1 MDREL
6 EPLNDSDTA
15 TSAEFELPALQNYID
30 GSFSAPSQDRQ
41 LYLNDANTGQ
51 PMQLRRS
58 SDRLQV
64 QTALE
69 AADRLH
75 AQSTFED
82 MPAVERA
89 ALLERVADELTG
101 DDYADTI
108 SRADSLTSGAIIRTT
123 RKMAKLLPLVFRGA
137 AAYLREGHLDKSV
150 PGPCGAVDY
159 LRRPWGPALLIAPWN
174 GPTAIGSHK
183 VASALAAGAPCILK
197 PSEFTPHSAVMMARA
212 IHKAGLPTG
221 AFQLTLGDRTIAGQ
235 MVEDPR
241 IKAVS
246 FTGGLTGGRAI
257 ARACADDFVPTQ
269 LELGGNN
276 QLVVLEDAD
285 LDKAA
290 TGIAFGLTN
299 LNGQWCRALGRI
311 LVHESLK
318 ERLLDKVLSILS
330 TIKLGHSLDEDSDM
344 GPLVHQGQ
352 YDQIQRDLERLTA
365 RGGHMLSTTPLPALS
380 GYFVAPTLVDG
391 CVAHDTR
398 EEVFGPVATVHTFK
412 NDSEALALANGTDL
426 GLAGYVYSE
435 STDRAF
441 AFARRMRTGGVKI
454 NGYSLL
460 SIGEGTPRGA
470 WGLSG
475 LGEEGHAQSIEF
487 FTGARV
493 VGVSPQDPLGGR

>member
-1 MDREL
+1 MDRDL
-6 EPLNDSDTA
+6 DTQDRKA
-15 TSAEFELPALQNYID
+15 SPKAAENALPELQNYID
-30 GSFSAPSQDRQ
+30 GTFSPPAQDRQ
-41 LYLNDANTGQ
+41 LYLNDANSGQ
-51 PMQLRRS
+51 PLQLRRS
-58 SDRLQV
+58 SDRQQV
-64 QTALE
+64 QYALE

-75 AQSTFED
+75 GEATFEE
-82 MPAVERA
+82 MPAQARA
-89 ALLERVADELTG
+89 ELLERVADELAN
-101 DDYADTI
+101 DEYADVI

-137 AAYLREGHLDKSV
+137 AAYLREGNLDRRV
-150 PGPCGAVDY
+150 PGPCGEVEY

-197 PSEFTPHSAVMMARA
+197 PSEFTPHSAVMMAKA
-212 IHKAGLPTG
+212 IHKAGLPKG

-246 FTGGLTGGRAI
+246 FTGGLAGGRAI

-276 QLVVLEDAD
+276 QLVVFEDAD

-299 LNGQWCRALGRI
+299 LNGQWCRALGRL
-311 LVHESLK
+311 LVHESVK
-318 ERLLDKVLSILS
+318 ERLLDKVLSILA
-330 TIKLGHSLDEDSDM
+330 TIRLGHSLDEDSDM

-352 YDQIQRDLERLTA
+352 YDQIQKDLERLTS
-365 RGGHMLSTTPLPALS
+365 RGGRLLNATPLPSLS

-391 CVAHDTR
+391 CAANDTR
-398 EEVFGPVATVHTFK
+398 EEVFGPVAAVHTFK
-412 NDSEALALANGTDL
+412 DDSEALVLANGTDL

-435 STDRAF
+435 NTERAF
-441 AFARRMRTGGVKI
+441 AFARKMRTGGVKI

-460 SIGEGTPRGA
+460 SIGEGAPRGA

-493 VGVSPQDPLGGR
+493 VGISPQDPLGGK

>member
-1 MDREL
+1 MHRDPVTSSDMNNATYSGQ
-6 EPLNDSDTA
+6 PLP
-15 TSAEFELPALQNYID
+15 ELQNYID
-30 GSFSAPSQDRQ
+30 GNFSTPAQDKQ
-41 LYLNDANTGQ
+41 LTLTDANTGQ
-51 PMQLRRS
+51 PLQVRRS
-58 SDRLQV
+58 SDREQI
-64 QTALE
+64 QSALE
-69 AADRLH
+69 AADQLH
-75 AQSTFED
+75 AQGSFEE
-82 MPAVERA
+82 MSGVERA
-89 ALLERVADELTG
+89 ELLERVADELAG
-101 DDYADTI
+101 DDYADII

-137 AAYLREGHLDKSV
+137 AAYLRAGHLDKLV
-150 PGPCGAVDY
+150 PGPCGDVEY

-197 PSEFTPHSAVMMARA
+197 PSEFTPHSAIMMARA
-212 IHKAGLPTG
+212 IHKAGLPKG

-246 FTGGLTGGRAI
+246 FTGGLSGGRAI

-276 QLVVLEDAD
+276 QLVVFEDAD

-290 TGIAFGLTN
+290 TGIAYGLTN
-299 LNGQWCRALGRI
+299 LNGQWCRALGRL
-311 LVHESLK
+311 LVHESVK
-318 ERLLDKVLSILS
+318 ERLLDKVLSILA
-330 TIKLGHSLDEDSDM
+330 TIRLGHSLDEESDM
-344 GPLVHQGQ
+344 GPLVHKGQ
-352 YDQIQRDLERLTA
+352 YDQIQRDLERLTSC
-365 RGGHMLSTTPLPALS
+365 GGRLLSATPLPQLP
-380 GYFVAPTLVDG
+380 GYFIAPTLVDD
-391 CVAHDTR
+391 CNATDTR
-398 EEVFGPVATVHTFK
+398 EEVFGPVAAVHTFK
-412 NDSEALALANGTDL
+412 DDSEALVLANGTDL

-435 STDRAF
+435 NTERAF

-460 SIGEGTPRGA
+460 SIGEGTPRSA

-493 VGVSPQDPLGGR
+493 IGISPQDLLGGK

>member
-1 MDREL
+1 MSRDYQ
-6 EPLNDSDTA
+6 
-15 TSAEFELPALQNYID
+15 LPELQNYID
-30 GSFSAPSQDRQ
+30 GAFSVPAIDRNQ
-41 LYLNDANTGQ
+41 SLHDANSGAPIQ
-51 PMQLRRS
+51 VRRAAS
-58 SDRLQV
+58 AEQVRSALQ
-64 QTALE
+64 
-69 AADRLH
+69 AADRAH
-75 AQSTFED
+75 RDGIWEETPPQ
-82 MPAVERA
+82 ERA
-89 ALLERVADELTG
+89 EFLERIADELSAEA
-101 DDYADTI
+101 DADTI
-108 SRADSLTSGAIIRTT
+108 ARADSVTSGAIIRTT

-137 AAYLREGHLDKSV
+137 AAYLREGNLECKV
-150 PGPCGAVDY
+150 PGPCGEVEY

-212 IHKAGLPTG
+212 IDRAGLPPG
-221 AFQLTLGDRTIAGQ
+221 VFQLTLGDRSIAGQ

-246 FTGGLTGGRAI
+246 FTGGLTGGRAV

-276 QLVVLEDAD
+276 QLVVFADAD

-299 LNGQWCRALGRI
+299 LNGQWCRALGRV
-311 LVHESLK
+311 LVHASVK
-318 ERLLDKVLSILS
+318 DALLDKVLSILS
-330 TIKLGHSLDEDSDM
+330 GLRLGHSLDDQSDM
-344 GPLVHQGQ
+344 GPLVHEQHFA
-352 YDQIQRDLERLTA
+352 QIQRDLERLQNSGGELLCSTA
-365 RGGHMLSTTPLPALS
+365 LPDLP

-391 CVAHDTR
+391 CAPEDTR
-398 EEVFGPVATVHTFK
+398 EEVFGPVAPVHTFQ
-412 NDSEALALANGTDL
+412 DDDEALQLANGTDL
-426 GLAGYVYSE
+426 GLAGYVYSKNLE
-435 STDRAF
+435 RAW

-460 SIGEGTPRGA
+460 SIGEGAPRGA

-487 FTGARV
+487 FTGSRV
-493 VGVSPQDPLGGR
+493 IGVSPQDALGGR